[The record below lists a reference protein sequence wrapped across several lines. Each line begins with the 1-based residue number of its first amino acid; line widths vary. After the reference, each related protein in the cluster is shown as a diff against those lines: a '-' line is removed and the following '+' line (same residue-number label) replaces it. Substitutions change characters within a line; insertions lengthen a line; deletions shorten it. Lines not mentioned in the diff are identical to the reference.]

1 MGQAT
6 DGRRGPLR
14 IQAMDSL
21 ILGVDGGQTSTKCV
35 LMNAEGRVLGHGT
48 GAGLIHLAAEGGP
61 ERMRQALGTCIASAF
76 ADAGIETRPLDAIG
90 LGLTGITSAEA
101 PEAETVRTLVAESFA
116 PRVVAVENDAYTA
129 LLGAHVG
136 GPGVAA
142 ISGTGSIVCGLN
154 ARGDLERAGGWGWL
168 LGDEGSGLW
177 IGRRGLM
184 AALRAV
190 DGIGPPTALVD
201 TFLKHFQVRDM
212 LSVKPLIYRS
222 DFGAKGFAALAAVVS
237 DAARDGDAVAQGVIA
252 AGGAALAELVTTVVR
267 RLDPAAALPVAP
279 VGGAFEHVFGLRDAF
294 ARELARLA
302 PGCRVIDPRAAPMHG
317 AALMAR
323 RTAGL

>member
-1 MGQAT
+1 M
-6 DGRRGPLR
+6 R
-14 IQAMDSL
+14 SL

-35 LMNAEGRVLGHGT
+35 LLDADGRVLGHGT

-61 ERMRQALGTCIASAF
+61 ERMRQALGACIANAF
-76 ADAGIETRPLDAIG
+76 ADAGIEARPLEAIG

-101 PEAETVRTLVAESFA
+101 REAETVRTLVAESFA

-129 LLGAHVG
+129 LLGAHAG

-142 ISGTGSIVCGLN
+142 ISGTGSIVCGIN
-154 ARGDLERAGGWGWL
+154 AHGELQRAGGWGWL
-168 LGDEGSGLW
+168 LGDEGSALW

-190 DGIGPPTALVD
+190 DEIGPPTALVER
-201 TFLKHFQVRDM
+201 FLSHFEISDM
-212 LSVKPLIYRS
+212 LAVKPLVYRS

-237 DAARDGDAVAQGVIA
+237 DAASDGDAVARGVVSD
-252 AGGAALAELVTTVVR
+252 GGAALAELVSAVVR
-267 RLDPAAALPVAP
+267 RLGADAALPVAP
-279 VGGAFEHVFGLRDAF
+279 VGGAFEHVLGLRDAF
-294 ARELARLA
+294 ARALARLA
-302 PGCRVIDPRAAPMHG
+302 PGCPVVDAQSAPMYG

-323 RTAGL
+323 RAAGK